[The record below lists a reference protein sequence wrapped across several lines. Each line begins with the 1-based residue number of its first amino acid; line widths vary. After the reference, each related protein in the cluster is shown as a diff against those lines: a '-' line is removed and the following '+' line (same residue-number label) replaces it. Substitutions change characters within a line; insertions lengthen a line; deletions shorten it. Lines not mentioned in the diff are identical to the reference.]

1 MSKNLSLL
9 TFSLILLLVFSWGC
23 QNRKTRAVEGAAIG
37 AVTGAALGSIIGHQ
51 SGETGE
57 GAGIGAAI
65 GAIGG
70 AIIGSQI
77 EKEKT
82 PPSAPQY
89 SNSNQLTLN
98 QIIEMTQQGVSP
110 AVIIDRIY
118 LTNSYFK
125 TTPQD
130 IDYLRSQGVS
140 PEVVKVIEQRQ
151 YK

>member
-1 MSKNLSLL
+1 MGKNLSLL

-57 GAGIGAAI
+57 GAGIGAAV

-77 EKEKT
+77 EKEQT
-82 PPSAPQY
+82 PSSASQH
-89 SNSNQLTLN
+89 SNQLTLN
-98 QIIEMTQQGVSP
+98 QIVEMTQQGVSP

-140 PEVVKVIEQRQ
+140 PEVIKVIEQRQ
-151 YK
+151 Y